1 MTRDKIVRSLVGV
14 VELVDKVEPFIE
26 LQDTVTGDEA
36 AGEMHRAG
44 VRHARVV
51 HLENDLVHSSIVTPD
66 DLDRISDPTRPL
78 VEMIDTFQPEVFLD
92 WRDFL
97 TDAVNQSLRGR
108 PAGMAITVEDDGQP
122 LGVLSAATVQAFIET
137 SRE

>member
-1 MTRDKIVRSLVGV
+1 MTQDKIVRSLVGV
-14 VELVDKVEPFIE
+14 VGLVDKVEPFIE
-26 LQDTVTGDEA
+26 LQDTVTSDQA

-51 HLENDLVHSSIVTPD
+51 HLENDLVRSSIVTSE
-66 DLDRISDPTRPL
+66 DLDRISDPARPL
-78 VEMIDTFQPEVFLD
+78 VEVIDTFPPEVFLD

-97 TDAVNQSLRGR
+97 TDVVNQSLRDT
-108 PAGMAITVEDDGQP
+108 PADMTITVEDDGQP
-122 LGVLSAATVQAFIET
+122 LGVLSAAAVRTFIGT